1 MALFTT
7 QTEFFRQMLEADYL
21 RNSKWSHLTA
31 DLHIL
36 KTPEMSVQTIR
47 IKTLTSVS
55 SSGRFHIFSL
65 YSCDVE

>member
-1 MALFTT
+1 MF
-7 QTEFFRQMLEADYL
+7 EADYL

-36 KTPEMSVQTIR
+36 KTPEMSAQPIQ
-47 IKTLTSVS
+47 IKTPNSVRSFTS
-55 SSGRFHIFSL
+55 ISL